1 MVNSIPSSLAY
12 QDCIQAAL
20 FCPPAITIYD
30 NGYMLGRINILC
42 HSSINFIGSEAE
54 LAGE

>member
-12 QDCIQAAL
+12 PDCIQAAL